1 MRNADMSFCKWV
13 LAALAAVAVL
23 SGCGGGYNAVEDVA
37 MTESA
42 LARKTSTANPGK
54 GGASKNTTST
64 MTVTWI
70 APTLNDDGSPLTDLK
85 GYVVLLGTQSG
96 VYDRSIPVSDPKAM
110 QYSVEGLLAGQYYV
124 AVKAVNLDGVESIAS
139 TETSRLVQ

>member
-1 MRNADMSFCKWV
+1 MRNADMSFCKLV
-13 LAALAAVAVL
+13 LAELAAAAVL

-54 GGASKNTTST
+54 GGPSKTTTAT

-85 GYVVLLGTQSG
+85 GYVVLLGAQSG
-96 VYDRSIPVSDPKAM
+96 VYDRSIPVSDPKAL
-110 QYSVEGLLAGQYYV
+110 QYSVEGLSAGQYYV
-124 AVKAVNLDGVESIAS
+124 AVKAVNLDGVESIVS

>member
-1 MRNADMSFCKWV
+1 MRNATMSVCKLV
-13 LAALAAVAVL
+13 LAALGVVVVL
-23 SGCGGGYNAVEDVA
+23 SGCGGGYTAVEDVA

-54 GGASKNTTST
+54 GGASKPTTAT
-64 MTVTWI
+64 MTVTWA

-96 VYDRSIPVSDPKAM
+96 VYDRSIPVSDPKAL

-124 AVKAVNLDGVESIAS
+124 AVKAVNLDGVESISS